1 MWFAAKG
8 GFRKRANA
16 QIFARYC
23 SRIIEALGYTENGDQ
38 LIDYICTINE
48 PNLTKMSL
56 ATAGGGP
63 PKRLFRFMAQTLLPR
78 LAPLACPGDRDTPP
92 LMISERGDVDTN
104 DMMLRHGRMAAAMC
118 QRFNCSPEALV
129 GPFPFV
135 ALGAEDE
142 FMAGFG
148 EAHKQAVAAIR
159 SVDRRGMI
167 KVGVT
172 ISMGGFYPLPGG
184 EAALANVHAESEDEV
199 LSWCAD
205 CDFIGVQV
213 YFATPVGP
221 DGPQHSS
228 AGERTQMG
236 YPFSPEGLEYAVRYV
251 AQRSDLPIII
261 TENGLASEDDT
272 RRIEFIKRAVQHV
285 RNCTAAG
292 ISVLAYCYSSLFDG
306 FEWSY
311 GYFPKVGLVSVNRES
326 RELERRVKPSA
337 WLLGQL
343 AATGG
348 VGAATGGVGI
358 FSQC

>member
-1 MWFAAKG
+1 
-8 GFRKRANA
+8 
-16 QIFARYC
+16 
-23 SRIIEALGYTENGDQ
+23 LGYDESGEQ

-78 LAPLACPGDRDTPP
+78 LTPFACPGGDKTPP
-92 LMISERGDVDTN
+92 LVISDCGDVDTN

-118 QRFNCSPEALV
+118 QKFNCSPEALG

-159 SVDRRGMI
+159 QVDRRGLI
-167 KVGVT
+167 KLGLT
-172 ISMGGFYPLPGG
+172 ISMGGFYPVPGG
-184 EAALANVHAESEDEV
+184 EAALADIHAESEDQV
-199 LSWCAD
+199 LSWAAD

-221 DGPQHSS
+221 DGPQIS
-228 AGERTQMG
+228 AGGERTQMG

-251 AQRSDLPIII
+251 AQQTGLPVLI
-261 TENGLASEDDT
+261 TENGLATEDDT
-272 RRIEFIKRAVQHV
+272 RRVEFIRRAVQHV
-285 RNCTAAG
+285 RNCAGTG
-292 ISVLAYCYSSLFDG
+292 ISVLGYCYSALFDA

-311 GYFPKVGLVSVNRES
+311 GYYPKVGLVSVDRS
-326 RELERRVKPSA
+326 TKKMERRVKPSA
-337 WLLGQL
+337 WVLGRL

-348 VGAATGGVGI
+348 VAAGEEVLQEGGV
-358 FSQC
+358 SAA